1 MPENR
6 VFIRGEVDIATAPRL
21 RANLVRAIGAGDG
34 DLVVDCYDMTFI
46 DAAGIGVLI
55 AAHHNLQNRGRELR
69 IEQLARPVR
78 RVFEI
83 LELIATFRVGAS
95 LEHSH

>member
-1 MPENR
+1 MLENR

-21 RANLVRAIGAGDG
+21 RADLVRAIGAGDG
-34 DLVVDCYDMTFI
+34 ALVVDCYDMTFI
-46 DAAGIGVLI
+46 DATGIGVLV
-55 AAHHNLQNRGRELR
+55 AALHNLKNRGRELR

-78 RVFEI
+78 RVFDI
-83 LELIATFRVGAS
+83 LELNTTFRIGES